1 MSLRV
6 LHVFGIMNRG
16 GAELRT
22 LSLVEE
28 MKNRGVH
35 FDYCVLS
42 GQQGVLDKQIQRQG
56 GVVHY
61 CKLNFSFFWRFYR
74 LLRTQQYDVVHSH
87 VSLVS
92 GIILSLARIA
102 GTKKRI
108 AHFRNTH
115 DKAEI
120 SSFRKIRNMIL
131 SRMLLSSA
139 TKVLAV
145 CAGALNG
152 YWHRDWHLDQRFA
165 VLYNGFD
172 FPDISKTADFWSPYF
187 VQPNSAPV
195 IINVA
200 RMDYQKNHLRQV
212 RIFSIFLHKHP
223 EAHMVFVG
231 KEASSVKQSML
242 DYAEQYKISNRLIFA
257 GEQANVLPF
266 LVNANVLLFPSMW
279 EGLPGVVIES
289 AAMGTPV
296 LASKIP
302 GVEEIASQLPIVR
315 PFELSRSDKDWADQ
329 LSILVTNNVNCDE
342 TNESFSNS
350 EFLLSAN
357 VEKLYGYYCG

>member
-22 LSLVEE
+22 LSLVAE
-28 MKNRGVH
+28 MKKKDVY

-42 GQQGVLDKQIQRQG
+42 GQQGVLDKQIQQSG
-56 GVVHY
+56 GLVHY
-61 CKLNFSFFWRFYR
+61 CKLNLSFMWRFYR
-74 LLRTQQYDVVHSH
+74 LLKMQQYDVVHSH

-92 GIILSLARIA
+92 GIILLLARIA
-102 GTKKRI
+102 GIKNRV

-115 DKAEI
+115 DKAEV
-120 SSFRKIRNMIL
+120 SSLRKIRNIMLKRLLLCNTTKIL
-131 SRMLLSSA
+131 G
-139 TKVLAV
+139 V
-145 CAGALNG
+145 CAGALDG
-152 YWHRDWHLDQRFA
+152 YWHSDWHSDQRFS

-172 FPDISKTADFWSPYF
+172 FPDVSRTADFWSRYF
-187 VQPNSAPV
+187 VKPSFGPV
-195 IINVA
+195 IINVS

-212 RIFSIFLHKHP
+212 RIFCLFLTQHP
-223 EAHMVFVG
+223 DAHMVFVG
-231 KEASSVKQSML
+231 KETPAVKQSML
-242 DYAEQYKISNRLIFA
+242 EYAKQQQISDRLIFL

-266 LVNANVLLFPSMW
+266 LANANAVLFPSLW

-289 AAMGTPV
+289 AAMSTPV

-302 GVEEIASQLPIVR
+302 GVEEIASQLPIVF
-315 PFELSRSDKDWADQ
+315 PLDLNRSDQEWADQ
-329 LSILVTNNVNCDE
+329 LSKLASNTVSADE
-342 TNESFSNS
+342 TNQSFSNS

-357 VEKLYGYYCG
+357 VEKLHGYYCG